1 MTLLQVLVL
10 GLVQGITEFLPVSAT
25 AHLRIVPA
33 IFGWHFYHGSTQNP
47 GSTFTAVVRL
57 GSMLALV
64 GYFWRELL
72 HVCVA
77 WARGLYDRSMRGSL
91 EYRMGWYLLLA
102 TIPVI
107 VLRIVFSDRLDSGA
121 ENLWLLAGSLIVVAL
136 AIWAAEIIGGRRRVE
151 ELLDAADATAV
162 GVAQVISLVP
172 GASRVGTMF
181 AAGLFRGLERPAAIR
196 FAFLLSV
203 PAVVAD
209 SIYEVV
215 RMGGVAGARSAHS
228 PGAGLIG
235 FAVVVAFVSA
245 LVTIHWLVQWLTR
258 HSTLVFVY
266 YRLALGVL
274 VIALIA
280 TGVLEAT
287 G

>member
-10 GLVQGITEFLPVSAT
+10 GLVQGIAQFLPVSAT

-33 IFGWHFYHGSTQNP
+33 IFGWHFYAGSTDDP

-57 GSMLALV
+57 GAMLALV
-64 GYFWRELL
+64 CYFWRELL
-72 HVCVA
+72 HVSVA

-91 EYRMGWYLLLA
+91 EYQMGWYLVLA

-107 VLRIVFSDRLDSGA
+107 VLRIAFSDQLDSGA
-121 ENLWLLAGSLIVVAL
+121 RNLWLLAGSLIVVGLAL
-136 AIWAAEIIGGRRRVE
+136 WAAEIIGSRRRE
-151 ELLDAADATAV
+151 EEQLNSADATSV
-162 GVAQVISLVP
+162 GVAQVIALVP
-172 GASRVGTMF
+172 GASRTGAML
-181 AAGLFRGLERPAAIR
+181 AAGLFRGLDRPAAVR
-196 FAFLLSV
+196 FAFLLSI

-209 SIYEVV
+209 AIFEVV
-215 RMGGVAGARSAHS
+215 RMGGGSGHT

-235 FAVVVAFVSA
+235 FAVVIAFASA
-245 LVTIHWLVQWLTR
+245 LVSIHWLVRWLTR

-274 VIALIA
+274 VIVLLG
-280 TGVLEAT
+280 TGVLDAT

>member
-10 GLVQGITEFLPVSAT
+10 GLVQGITQFIPVSAT
-25 AHLRIVPA
+25 AHLHIVPA
-33 IFGWHFYHGSTQNP
+33 IFGWHFYHGSTQDP

-77 WARGLYDRSMRGSL
+77 WARGLYDRSMHNSL
-91 EYRMGWYLLLA
+91 EYRMGWYLVLA

-121 ENLWLLAGSLIVVAL
+121 ENLWLLASSLIVVAL
-136 AIWAAEIIGGRRRVE
+136 ALWAAEILGRRQRVE
-151 ELLDAADATAV
+151 EQLDSRDATAV
-162 GVAQVISLVP
+162 GLAQVISLVP
-172 GASRVGTMF
+172 GASRVGTML
-181 AAGLFRGLERPAAIR
+181 AAGMFRGLERPAAVR
-196 FAFLLSV
+196 FAFLLSI

-209 SIYEVV
+209 AIFEVV
-215 RMGGVAGARSAHS
+215 RMGGDKDHS
-228 PGAGLIG
+228 PGSGLIG
-235 FAVVVAFVSA
+235 FAVVIAFASA
-245 LVTIHWLVQWLTR
+245 LLSIHWLVQWLTR

-266 YRLALGVL
+266 YRLALAVL
-274 VIALIA
+274 VIVLLG
-280 TGVLEAT
+280 TGMLEAT
-287 G
+287 S